1 MAVAGGILLGL
12 YLAGIVY
19 ALLAPVRQPDPQ
31 RGQAVGCLMIV
42 AAGIALLGALL
53 AVGSIFDVAWLV
65 RGIFYVAVFPA
76 VLLAVHA
83 LRYLWLRAAGAW
95 RQT

>member
-19 ALLAPVRQPDPQ
+19 ALLAPVRQHDPQ

-42 AAGIALLGALL
+42 AGGIALLGALL
-53 AVGSIFDVAWLV
+53 AVGAIFDVAWLV
-65 RGIFYVAVFPA
+65 RAIFYVAVFPA
-76 VLLAVHA
+76 VLLTVHA
-83 LRYLWLRAAGAW
+83 VRYLWLRAAGAW
-95 RQT
+95 RQL